1 MSSPGPGARPAP
13 GPAPLRVV
21 DLTAAF
27 ASFDDHWSP
36 RVVGALNGQEVKV
49 AKLQGP
55 FVWHHHREED
65 ELFLVVAGTLRMELR
80 DSPAVDV
87 ERDPPHRQLVVA
99 PGQFLIVP
107 RGVEHRPVADEEVHL
122 VLFEPADTLNTGNIR
137 NQRTVERPGTLG

>member
-1 MSSPGPGARPAP
+1 MSASGGGPRPESAS
-13 GPAPLRVV
+13 LRVV

-55 FVWHHHREED
+55 FVWHHHPGED

-80 DSPAVDV
+80 DTPAVDV
-87 ERDPPHRQLVVA
+87 EADPPHRQLVVGA
-99 PGQFLIVP
+99 GQFLIVP
-107 RGVEHRPVADEEVHL
+107 RGVEHRPVADAEVHL
-122 VLFEPADTLNTGNIR
+122 VLFEPADTLNTGNVR
-137 NQRTVERPGTLG
+137 NARTVERPGSLE